1 MKPPSDGDVPGIR
14 AYLPLMMIST
24 HPEERRRTRR
34 LTLPPA
40 PRVSV
45 IIPCYNYG
53 RFLREAVASAAAQTL
68 GDIEIIIID
77 DGSTDDTP
85 DVIESIEDR
94 RIRTRRIPN
103 CGVSA
108 ARNAGLDMARGEF
121 IAFLDADDRWHADKL
136 ERQVALMDA
145 EPDVAMVFSDLRR
158 FSEEDPSL
166 DETQFALV
174 REFSGLPTRPARN
187 GDGYVVDGDPFVTLG
202 PLPQLPAWIQ
212 TDLFRACR
220 VRDVRFCE
228 QLTLA
233 EDLHYIMRA
242 YLRGAVAYVADQLV
256 EVRRHDSNS
265 YRQHDEMLVPLID
278 SLRMLESETMR
289 REQRRA
295 LKLRIGR
302 AWMALGYKH
311 FWGGNVS
318 EAARSYARATR
329 YPGHRLNSIL
339 HVAAAP
345 LIPLLSIAVRGR

>member
-1 MKPPSDGDVPGIR
+1 VKPPSDGDVQGIR

-53 RFLREAVASAAAQTL
+53 RFLREAVASAAGQTL
-68 GDIEIIIID
+68 DDIEIIIVD

-85 DVIESIEDR
+85 EVIESLDDR
-94 RIRTRRIPN
+94 RIRTRRMPN

-136 ERQVALMDA
+136 ERQVALMEA

-158 FSEEDPSL
+158 FSTDDPSL
-166 DETQFALV
+166 EETQFAVVPEL
-174 REFSGLPTRPARN
+174 FSLTTRPARS
-187 GDGYVVDGDPFVTLG
+187 GDGFVVEGDPFITLG

-212 TDLFRACR
+212 TDLFRASK
-220 VRDVRFCE
+220 VRDLRFSE

-242 YLRGAVAYVADQLV
+242 YLRGPVGYIADQLV

-265 YRQHDEMLVPLID
+265 YQQHDEMLVPVIE
-278 SLRMLESETMR
+278 SLRMLEEETLR
-289 REQRRA
+289 RDQRRA
-295 LKLRIGR
+295 LRKRLGG
-302 AWMALGYKH
+302 AWVALGYKH
-311 FWGGNVS
+311 FWAGDIRG
-318 EAARSYARATR
+318 AANAYGRAAV
-329 YPGHRLNSIL
+329 YPGRRLNALL
-339 HVAAAP
+339 HVAACPVLP
-345 LIPLLSIAVRGR
+345 LVMLRRSG